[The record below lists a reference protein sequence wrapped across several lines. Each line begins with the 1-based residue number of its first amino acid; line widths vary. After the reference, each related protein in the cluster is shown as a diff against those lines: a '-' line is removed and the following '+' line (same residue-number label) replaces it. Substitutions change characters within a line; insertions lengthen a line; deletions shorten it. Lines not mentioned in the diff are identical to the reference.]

1 MFERGDYIIYGST
14 GVCLVEDITVPEYF
28 RSAGN
33 EKLYYRLSP
42 VFGTETIYTPVD
54 TTVFMR
60 PVITKEQ
67 AEELIRRIP
76 EIEEANFEGKDRRA
90 TAENYKI
97 SIETHE
103 CEDLVRLIKTGYQKN
118 RTLTENGKKPG
129 QTDLQYLRQAET
141 LLHGELSIALGM
153 SVEEVPAYIGKF
165 IASTKSGE
173 TE

>member
-14 GVCLVEDITVPEYF
+14 GVCLIEDITVPEYF
-28 RSAGN
+28 RSTGN

-54 TTVFMR
+54 THVFMR
-60 PVITKEQ
+60 PIITKEE
-67 AEELIRRIP
+67 AEDLIRRIP

-90 TAENYKI
+90 TAENYRI
-97 SIETHE
+97 SIEKHE
-103 CEDLVRLIKTGYQKN
+103 CEDLVRLIKTVYHKN
-118 RTLTENGKKPG
+118 QLLTESGKKPG

-141 LLHGELSIALGM
+141 LLHGELSVALGI
-153 SVEEVPAYIGKF
+153 SIEEVPAYIGDF
-165 IASTKSGE
+165 IMSTKSGE